1 MAPPLDAGRRHAA
14 ARLQH
19 QGTHGPAAVQANANL
34 TAKAGPA
41 AASRAARSSRPSPWP
56 SRGPTTRPRAAR
68 PRRFAAVEDLA
79 GRARRRPRRPRRR
92 VRGLATPP
100 PSRSPSLLIAERD
113 ENTCR
118 KDLAPSEAIALGAA
132 IEAIES
138 KAAKA
143 RQAAAG
149 PITGKGKKRSGVAKL
164 TTPMKGRAN
173 AKVATAVGMKRTT
186 YEKAKAVVQAAKD
199 DPKRFGPLLADMD
212 RTGKVDRAY
221 SKVRRAGKIN
231 AAQAPTGK
239 YRVLYADPPW
249 HRGGGTGT
257 LPEDATRR
265 V

>member
-1 MAPPLDAGRRHAA
+1 MKIAIEKIRIGKRYRKDLGDLGPLVASLGTVGLLQPVVVDSRNGLIAGQRRIEA
-14 ARLQH
+14 ARRLDWTEIEAIVAGDADDALH
-19 QGTHGPAAVQANANL
+19 LL
-34 TAKAGPA
+34 TAQC
-41 AASRAARSSRPSPWP
+41 
-56 SRGPTTRPRAAR
+56 
-68 PRRFAAVEDLA
+68 
-79 GRARRRPRRPRRR
+79 
-92 VRGLATPP
+92 
-100 PSRSPSLLIAERD
+100 D

-118 KDLAPSEAIALGAA
+118 KDFAPSEAVAVGAA
-132 IEAIES
+132 FEARES
-138 KAAKA
+138 KAAKQ
-143 RQAAAG
+143 RQAVAG
-149 PITGKGKKRSGVAKL
+149 PSTGKGKKRSGVAKL